1 MVIGRCCGRR
11 RVDAERLREAPNTF
25 FIVHGCPGS
34 VGEGA
39 ACCGRASSCPAPW
52 HAGER
57 HAASVSGVVS
67 PPRRSAGEA
76 RRPARNMLKAREASF
91 PLSGFAAQ
99 SRAGGMPY
107 PVPAG
112 RVKIAAAQAFALADE
127 RRFACPVRRNIALC
141 LRQHR
146 SGAGPAKAAAPEF
159 KPLVLVWRQM
169 RQEPQRALPSG
180 AAFSASMFDHEKKGE
195 DRTSSPLVVMTDYR
209 TLKS

>member
-1 MVIGRCCGRR
+1 MTRNVCGKPKHIFYRPRLRRKRRGRR
-11 RVDAERLREAPNTF
+11 GLLRQGEFMSCAGMRKRATLRLCPAWSPPAERWR
-25 FIVHGCPGS
+25 G
-34 VGEGA
+34 
-39 ACCGRASSCPAPW
+39 
-52 HAGER
+52 
-57 HAASVSGVVS
+57 S
-67 PPRRSAGEA
+67 PPGAEHAQSTRG
-76 RRPARNMLKAREASF
+76 KF
-91 PLSGFAAQ
+91 PLSVFAAQ
-99 SRAGGMPY
+99 RRAGGMPY

-112 RVKIAAAQAFALADE
+112 RVNIAAAQVFALADE

-159 KPLVLVWRQM
+159 KPLVRGWRQM